1 MTDLSDLVRYH
12 RDRAQRFQSHAAHA
26 RAAETREM
34 YLRLSRTEEALA
46 EYLEQKLRA
55 IASAGDMETQDV
67 HQPINRHC
75 IPFT

>member
-26 RAAETREM
+26 KAAETREM

-46 EYLEQKLRA
+46 EYLEQKL
-55 IASAGDMETQDV
+55 
-67 HQPINRHC
+67 
-75 IPFT
+75 